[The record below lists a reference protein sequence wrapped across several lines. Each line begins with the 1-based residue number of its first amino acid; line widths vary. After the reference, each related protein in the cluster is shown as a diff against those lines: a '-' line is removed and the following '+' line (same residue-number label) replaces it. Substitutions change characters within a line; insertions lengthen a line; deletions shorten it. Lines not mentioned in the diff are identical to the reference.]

1 MNLLAA
7 AAIFFAAQAAADE
20 PARGPI
26 VSVGIARSVAYI
38 EILPEGEFSM
48 IDVKGGEI
56 TRLERGAPYRI
67 EADRGRL
74 IVGKHLFPGTTR
86 LLPGAPGERVLIN
99 GKKYRGNILF
109 RPNPDETLTV
119 IDELDL
125 EDYLEGVLPKEMSPG
140 WHLEAL
146 KAQAVVSRSFAMAK
160 LGKSGKKGYDL
171 RDDAFSQIYDGQN
184 TDSERIRRAVRE
196 TAGQVLVYDGKLL
209 PGYFHS
215 TCAGRT
221 TSPGSVWGS
230 SAPTPKP
237 LRGVRDK
244 WCKISP
250 HYKWT
255 AYFRTADILKSLQRK
270 GINALRIS
278 RIRP

>member
-1 MNLLAA
+1 
-7 AAIFFAAQAAADE
+7 
-20 PARGPI
+20 
-26 VSVGIARSVAYI
+26 
-38 EILPEGEFSM
+38 
-48 IDVKGGEI
+48 
-56 TRLERGAPYRI
+56 
-67 EADRGRL
+67 
-74 IVGKHLFPGTTR
+74 
-86 LLPGAPGERVLIN
+86 
-99 GKKYRGNILF
+99 
-109 RPNPDETLTV
+109 
-119 IDELDL
+119 
-125 EDYLEGVLPKEMSPG
+125 
-140 WHLEAL
+140 
-146 KAQAVVSRSFAMAK
+146 
-160 LGKSGKKGYDL
+160 KKGYDL

-237 LRGVRDK
+237 LRGVRDR

-255 AYFRTADILKSLQRK
+255 AYFRTADILKNLQRK

-278 RIRP
+278 RIRPGLRDAGGFLRTLDLMTEGGWRGLRTHAFRIWMGAAELKSTKIRRIVRRRKGFHFIGRGYGHGVGLCQWGARGQAERGRGYRRILRHYFPGAKIRLADPGWLSRLEP